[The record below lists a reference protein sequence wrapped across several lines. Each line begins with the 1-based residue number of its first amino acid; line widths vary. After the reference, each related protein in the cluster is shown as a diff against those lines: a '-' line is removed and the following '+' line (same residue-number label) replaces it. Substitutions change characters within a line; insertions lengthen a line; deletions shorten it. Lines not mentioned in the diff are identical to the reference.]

1 MAAKASITIARIES
15 ALAKLD
21 RIEEMDTTLLKLRL
35 QSELTMLLAK
45 EDHADRRVAIPNHS
59 ADAHPNYAPLNHV

>member
-45 EDHADRRVAIPNHS
+45 EDHADRRVAIPSHS
-59 ADAHPNYAPLNHV
+59 ADARPNYVPLNHV